1 MCTAAGVGPRPE
13 KSGKESTSLGMSSS
27 PTLDGSDHPAHS
39 PGQSP
44 EAGNPTSLAR
54 SVSASV
60 RPVKPDNPDSTEPE
74 AVTAV
79 KASDGFQINSK
90 TKDHLP
96 LQGHAP
102 CASAAAPSSAVPPQ
116 RSHGEAGAA
125 GGLEAS
131 AQSSTQGL
139 RFHLHTRQEV
149 NLSITTTRM
158 HEPQMSVGE
167 EGRRPE
173 NQNPSQVN
181 ELQQH
186 QEPEHARQEAAPRD
200 APCDTGDLELPG
212 ERLQEQEVAAW
223 EATMRGGRLQQTAG
237 LPDPGKGALPSGCRG
252 CANSETLMEVD
263 AAGQCLVA
271 VLSPTGRQDASVG
284 HGSAPALTLG
294 NPLME
299 VELPTC
305 SPSSEIL
312 NGSIPIQDLQ
322 PPEGSVEM
330 PGADREYGGRA
341 SSSSVG
347 GSSQPPAESAEESC
361 SSITTALKELH
372 ELLVISSK
380 PASEAACE
388 EVMCQS
394 EGIAEGQTCVNSLSE
409 RWTEN
414 EHRTQEERPQ
424 ASHEAIP
431 ACAKTEKLTD
441 ASPDPGIEDGENAA
455 FQGPGGGL
463 STDNGAPRSRGSV
476 HESRSVTVTSAATSS
491 RSHHTLGVG
500 ISPRLLTGEGDAP
513 SQTSEQTK
521 SLLVKDLGQ
530 GTQNPATD
538 RPETREDVCRD
549 AARPSLEVGSPASHS
564 SSGPC
569 ILPPLGFP
577 AADIDRILRAGFTLQ
592 EALGALHRVGGNAD
606 LALLVLLA
614 KNIVVPT

>member
-1 MCTAAGVGPRPE
+1 
-13 KSGKESTSLGMSSS
+13 MSSS

-39 PGQSP
+39 SGQSP
-44 EAGNPTSLAR
+44 EAGNPASLAR
-54 SVSASV
+54 SVPASV
-60 RPVKPDNPDSTEPE
+60 CPAKPDNPESTEPE
-74 AVTAV
+74 AATAL
-79 KASDGFQINSK
+79 KASDGFQINSEK
-90 TKDHLP
+90 KDHLS
-96 LQGHAP
+96 LQGHSP
-102 CASAAAPSSAVPPQ
+102 CASAAAQSPAMPLQ
-116 RSHGEAGAA
+116 RSSEEAGVADSLEVAA
-125 GGLEAS
+125 ER
-131 AQSSTQGL
+131 STQSL

-158 HEPQMSVGE
+158 HEPQMFVGE
-167 EGRRPE
+167 EGWHPE

-181 ELQQH
+181 DLQQH
-186 QEPEHARQEAAPRD
+186 QEPENEQHEAVPRD

-212 ERLQEQEVAAW
+212 ERQQKQEVADW
-223 EATMRGGRLQQTAG
+223 EATMRGGHLQQNAG
-237 LPDPGKGALPSGCRG
+237 LPDPGEGALPSGRCG
-252 CANSETLMEVD
+252 CSNSETLMEVG
-263 AAGQCLVA
+263 AAEQSLVA
-271 VLSPTGRQDASVG
+271 ALSSAGRQNASVG
-284 HGSAPALTLG
+284 NGSASDLTLG
-294 NPLME
+294 NPSME
-299 VELPTC
+299 VELSPC

-330 PGADREYGGRA
+330 PGTDSEYGGRA
-341 SSSSVG
+341 SSSSVC

-394 EGIAEGQTCVNSLSE
+394 EGTAEGQPCNNLSA

-414 EHRTQEERPQ
+414 ERRTQDEARPQ
-424 ASHEAIP
+424 VSREAIP
-431 ACAKTEKLTD
+431 VSVKTEKLTD
-441 ASPDPGIEDGENAA
+441 TSPDTGIEDGENTT

-463 STDNGAPRSRGSV
+463 STHNGAPRSGGSV
-476 HESRSVTVTSAATSS
+476 HESRSVTVTASETSS
-491 RSHHTLGVG
+491 QSHCTLGVG
-500 ISPRLLTGEGDAP
+500 ISPGPLPGEGDAL

-530 GTQNPATD
+530 GTQNPAPD

-549 AARPSLEVGSPASHS
+549 AARPSLEVEPPTSHS
-564 SSGPC
+564 SSRPC

-577 AADIDRILRAGFTLQ
+577 AADVDRILRAGFTLQ

>member
-1 MCTAAGVGPRPE
+1 MCAAAGVGPRPE

-27 PTLDGSDHPAHS
+27 PPLDGSDHPAHS
-39 PGQSP
+39 SGQSP

-60 RPVKPDNPDSTEPE
+60 CPVKPDNPDSTEPE
-74 AVTAV
+74 AVTALE
-79 KASDGFQINSK
+79 ASDGFQINSK
-90 TKDHLP
+90 QTDRLP
-96 LQGHAP
+96 LQGHSP
-102 CASAAAPSSAVPPQ
+102 CAAAAAPSSAMPL
-116 RSHGEAGAA
+116 RHSSEAA
-125 GGLEAS
+125 GVADSLEAS
-131 AQSSTQGL
+131 AERRTQGL

-158 HEPQMSVGE
+158 HEPQMFAGE
-167 EGRRPE
+167 EGWHPE

-181 ELQQH
+181 DLQQH
-186 QEPEHARQEAAPRD
+186 QEPENARHEAGPRD
-200 APCDTGDLELPG
+200 APSDTGDLELPG
-212 ERLQEQEVAAW
+212 ERQQKHEVADR
-223 EATMRGGRLQQTAG
+223 EATMRGGRLQQDAG
-237 LPDPGKGALPSGCRG
+237 LPDPGKGALPSGRCGRPD
-252 CANSETLMEVD
+252 SETLMEVD
-263 AAGQCLVA
+263 AAEQSLVA
-271 VLSPTGRQDASVG
+271 VLSSSVG
-284 HGSAPALTLG
+284 NGSASGLTLG

-299 VELPTC
+299 VEPPTC

-330 PGADREYGGRA
+330 PGTDRAYGGRA
-341 SSSSVG
+341 SSSSVC
-347 GSSQPPAESAEESC
+347 GSSQPPAESTEESC

-380 PASEAACE
+380 PASEAAYE
-388 EVMCQS
+388 EVTCQS
-394 EGIAEGQTCVNSLSE
+394 EGTAWGQTRVNPSE
-409 RWTEN
+409 RWTES
-414 EHRTQEERPQ
+414 ERRTQDEERPQ
-424 ASHEAIP
+424 VSHAIP
-431 ACAKTEKLTD
+431 ECVKTEKLTD
-441 ASPDPGIEDGENAA
+441 ASPDTRIEDGENAT

-463 STDNGAPRSRGSV
+463 STDHGAPRSRGSV
-476 HESRSVTVTSAATSS
+476 HESRSVTVTSAETSNQ
-491 RSHHTLGVG
+491 SHRTLGVE
-500 ISPRLLTGEGDAP
+500 ISPRLLTGEGDAL
-513 SQTSEQTK
+513 SQTCEQTK

-530 GTQNPATD
+530 GTQNPAPD
-538 RPETREDVCRD
+538 RPATREDVCRD
-549 AARPSLEVGSPASHS
+549 AARPSLEVEAPPSH